1 MAKPSCTLTIS
12 DIVAI
17 HRKVVEHFGGPS
29 GCEEA
34 FVNEASL
41 EHALT
46 AALFPLFGIDR
57 FPTIFDKT
65 AAIAHAIIT
74 GHVFVDGNKR
84 TGLAVCVQML
94 AVNGFAF
101 DLTKADEDF
110 VVQIAEGGISV
121 EEVAAWLEKKRKSI
135 SVTEEAVA

>member
-57 FPTIFDKT
+57 FPTVFDKA

-74 GHVFVDGNKR
+74 GHAFVDGNKR

-101 DLTKADEDF
+101 DISKADEDF
-110 VVQIAEGGISV
+110 VVRIAEGGVSV
-121 EEVAAWLEKKRKSI
+121 GEVAGWLEMR
-135 SVTEEAVA
+135 AGR

>member
-1 MAKPSCTLTIS
+1 MAKPCCTLTLS
-12 DIVAI
+12 DVAAI
-17 HRKVVEHFGGPS
+17 HRKVAEDFGGPA
-29 GCEEA
+29 GCEDA

-46 AALFPLFGIDR
+46 TALFPLFGVDR
-57 FPTIFDKT
+57 YPTVFDKT

-94 AVNGFAF
+94 AVNGLAF
-101 DLTKADEDF
+101 DITKADEDF
-110 VVQIAEGGISV
+110 VVRWAEGGISV
-121 EEVAAWLEKKRKSI
+121 EEAAGWLERRS
-135 SVTEEAVA
+135 AAA